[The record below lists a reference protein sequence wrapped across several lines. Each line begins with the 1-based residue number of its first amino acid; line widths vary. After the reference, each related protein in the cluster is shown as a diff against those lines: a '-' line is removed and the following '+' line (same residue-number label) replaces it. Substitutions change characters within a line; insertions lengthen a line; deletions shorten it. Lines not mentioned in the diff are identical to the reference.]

1 MGEGPAKLDF
11 DLYVWINYSLLCRMS
26 SLQSTEG
33 MRSSRFCLHPA
44 GDTPSSCRLFDAIVN
59 HCVPVI
65 ISDKIEL
72 PFEDDLDYNEFSL
85 FFSSE
90 EAIKPG
96 HLLGTLRSME
106 PKRWL
111 QMWER
116 LKDISRHFEYQHPSK
131 KDDAVNMV
139 FKQVQR
145 KVPALKL
152 AIHRS
157 KRLTIADWWR
167 RRR

>member
-1 MGEGPAKLDF
+1 
-11 DLYVWINYSLLCRMS
+11 
-26 SLQSTEG
+26 
-33 MRSSRFCLHPA
+33 
-44 GDTPSSCRLFDAIVN
+44 
-59 HCVPVI
+59 VPVI

-90 EAIKPG
+90 EAVKPG
-96 HLLGTLRSME
+96 HLLGILRSMKRE
-106 PKRWL
+106 RWL

-116 LKDISRHFEYQHPSK
+116 LKSISHHFEYQHPAK
-131 KDDAVNMV
+131 KDDAVNMI

-157 KRLTIADWWR
+157 KRLRIADWWR